1 MAILSDQD
9 MENFFSVRLFLVCGK
24 HLTVRQ
30 GRNNLNQKKIL
41 NKKGISLKKGFALIF
56 SLDLLSTAFSLELEL
71 TVCRFSPLN
80 VFFSLL

>member
-1 MAILSDQD
+1 M
-9 MENFFSVRLFLVCGK
+9 
-24 HLTVRQ
+24 
-30 GRNNLNQKKIL
+30 KKIL
-41 NKKGISLKKGFALIF
+41 NKKGISFKKKGFALIF